1 MKKSRMKNTPVI
13 ANSAGKRKTNRPG
26 VFLHLLQERNTDE
39 VNK

>member
-1 MKKSRMKNTPVI
+1 MKKSRMHNTAVM
-13 ANSAGKRKTNRPG
+13 ANSAGKRKANRPG

>member
-1 MKKSRMKNTPVI
+1 MKKSRMNNTPVM
-13 ANSAGKRKTNRPG
+13 ANIAGKRKANRPG

>member
-1 MKKSRMKNTPVI
+1 MKKFRMNNAPVM
-13 ANSAGKRKTNRPG
+13 ANIAGKRKANRPG

>member
-1 MKKSRMKNTPVI
+1 MKKSRMNNTAVM
-13 ANSAGKRKTNRPG
+13 ANSAGKRKANRPR